1 MMRLRSA
8 LLAATLLA
16 AAGGAAWAQT
26 TAAPGTY
33 DVQQLPVT
41 NGRVA
46 AYSLTPRGDVDGV
59 ILDDGT
65 QVLLP
70 PHLGTQLVFAVK
82 PGDAVTVH
90 GLKARAIPVVQAM
103 QVTDDASGKSV
114 TDDGPPAAPPG
125 PLAAPPG
132 PPGPRQAGPALQA
145 QGEVK
150 APLYG
155 RGGEINGVLLA
166 DGTQVRLPPREAQ
179 RLAADLSPGQTVVVQ
194 GTGIDNALG
203 RVIEARAIGPSA
215 DKMAQIA
222 LPPPP
227 PPGGP
232 RMGPPGGPP
241 PPPPPPQPPAE

>member
-16 AAGGAAWAQT
+16 AAGGAAWAQMNV
-26 TAAPGTY
+26 APGTY

-41 NGRVA
+41 KGRVA

-82 PGDAVTVH
+82 PGDAVSVH
-90 GLKARAIPVVQAM
+90 GLHARAIPVVQAM
-103 QVTDDASGKSV
+103 QVTNDASGQSV
-114 TDDGPPAAPPG
+114 TDDGPPPAPPG
-125 PLAAPPG
+125 PPG
-132 PPGPRQAGPALQA
+132 PPGPRQAGRALEA

-155 RGGEINGVLLA
+155 RGGEINGVLLT
-166 DGTQVRLPPREAQ
+166 DGTQIHLPPREAQ
-179 RLAADLSPGQTVVVQ
+179 RLAAELAPGQTVVVR
-194 GTGIDNALG
+194 GIGMDSALG
-203 RVIEARAIGPSA
+203 RVIAARAIGPSA
-215 DKMAQIA
+215 EQMAQVA

-232 RMGPPGGPP
+232 RLGPPGGPP
-241 PPPPPPQPPAE
+241 RPPQPPAQ